1 MAKPQ
6 KSTAQSEVP
15 GLVKKG
21 PLYYLKR
28 DWQLYALML
37 LPMVFIIVFKYFAYT
52 GLSVAFLD
60 YKIGKGYA
68 GSKFVGLKIF
78 EKVFKHRDFT
88 KAVVNTLLLNVLDLI
103 FSFPMP
109 IILALLLN
117 EIRVKWFKR
126 TTQTL
131 LYLPHFL
138 SWVVIGAVAYQM
150 FATQSGVVNALIANA
165 GKSPIPFL
173 QEDGWWL
180 FSYCDVF
187 PIVPRGQVD
196 AVPSTAVNVT
206 VVGGA
211 LAAAAVAEAPDVRR
225 IWVCGDSTVT
235 DQTANLPYAPGT
247 SYCGWGQML
256 PAYLPDVCITNHA
269 HSGLTTES
277 FTSEGHWDIVKPR
290 LRAGDICLY
299 QFGHNDQKLAHLQAY
314 CGYTDRLRT
323 YIKETRT
330 AGAVPVLVTPLA
342 RNSWKDA
349 AHYND
354 FLADFADAVL
364 TLGKAENVMVL
375 DLHTWAMALM
385 QQDGLETAKR
395 WFYPGDYTHTN
406 DFGAYKMAGF
416 VAHALGDALGLM
428 VTDAPEWTPTPP
440 FVPLEAPAD
449 CAIPA
454 PEGDPFADYDATR
467 PNDTLTRAEALELAI
482 KALKLF
488 PINVYNDLYS
498 DIVGHETYAGTIQC
512 AAQND
517 LIPPEWVA
525 DGSLYPNQTVTAADF
540 LAVLIPGAAGRRP
553 LADAVPVPD
562 SVPVYARRAVG
573 QAVAEGLIAPEA
585 LTKPLNRSNAA
596 EICRRLH
603 I

>member
-117 EIRVKWFKR
+117 EI
-126 TTQTL
+126 
-131 LYLPHFL
+131 
-138 SWVVIGAVAYQM
+138 
-150 FATQSGVVNALIANA
+150 
-165 GKSPIPFL
+165 
-173 QEDGWWL
+173 
-180 FSYCDVF
+180 
-187 PIVPRGQVD
+187 
-196 AVPSTAVNVT
+196 
-206 VVGGA
+206 
-211 LAAAAVAEAPDVRR
+211 
-225 IWVCGDSTVT
+225 
-235 DQTANLPYAPGT
+235 
-247 SYCGWGQML
+247 
-256 PAYLPDVCITNHA
+256 
-269 HSGLTTES
+269 
-277 FTSEGHWDIVKPR
+277 
-290 LRAGDICLY
+290 CLY

-314 CGYTDRLRT
+314 GGYTDRLRT
-323 YIKETRT
+323 YIKEART

-562 SVPVYARRAVG
+562 SVPVYARQAVG

>member
-180 FSYCDVF
+180 FSYVLIGVWQTMGWGTIIYLAALSGVA
-187 PIVPRGQVD
+187 PELYEA
-196 AVPSTAVNVT
+196 AVIDGVNRWQQAWNVT
-206 VVGGA
+206 LPSILPTVVVLMILNIQGILNSDTQKILLMYNAQVFETADVIGTYVYREGIESSRFSYS
-211 LAAAAVAEAPDVRR
+211 AAVGLMTSVLSLLLVVMANK
-225 IWVCGDSTVT
+225 ISKTVT
-235 DQTANLPYAPGT
+235 
-247 SYCGWGQML
+247 
-256 PAYLPDVCITNHA
+256 
-269 HSGLTTES
+269 E
-277 FTSEGHWDIVKPR
+277 
-290 LRAGDICLY
+290 
-299 QFGHNDQKLAHLQAY
+299 
-314 CGYTDRLRT
+314 
-323 YIKETRT
+323 
-330 AGAVPVLVTPLA
+330 
-342 RNSWKDA
+342 
-349 AHYND
+349 
-354 FLADFADAVL
+354 
-364 TLGKAENVMVL
+364 
-375 DLHTWAMALM
+375 
-385 QQDGLETAKR
+385 
-395 WFYPGDYTHTN
+395 
-406 DFGAYKMAGF
+406 
-416 VAHALGDALGLM
+416 
-428 VTDAPEWTPTPP
+428 
-440 FVPLEAPAD
+440 
-449 CAIPA
+449 
-454 PEGDPFADYDATR
+454 
-467 PNDTLTRAEALELAI
+467 
-482 KALKLF
+482 
-488 PINVYNDLYS
+488 YS
-498 DIVGHETYAGTIQC
+498 
-512 AAQND
+512 
-517 LIPPEWVA
+517 LW
-525 DGSLYPNQTVTAADF
+525 
-540 LAVLIPGAAGRRP
+540 
-553 LADAVPVPD
+553 
-562 SVPVYARRAVG
+562 
-573 QAVAEGLIAPEA
+573 
-585 LTKPLNRSNAA
+585 
-596 EICRRLH
+596 
-603 I
+603 

>member
-88 KAVVNTLLLNVLDLI
+88 KAVVNTLLLNVLD
-103 FSFPMP
+103 
-109 IILALLLN
+109 
-117 EIRVKWFKR
+117 
-126 TTQTL
+126 
-131 LYLPHFL
+131 
-138 SWVVIGAVAYQM
+138 
-150 FATQSGVVNALIANA
+150 
-165 GKSPIPFL
+165 
-173 QEDGWWL
+173 
-180 FSYCDVF
+180 
-187 PIVPRGQVD
+187 
-196 AVPSTAVNVT
+196 
-206 VVGGA
+206 
-211 LAAAAVAEAPDVRR
+211 
-225 IWVCGDSTVT
+225 
-235 DQTANLPYAPGT
+235 
-247 SYCGWGQML
+247 
-256 PAYLPDVCITNHA
+256 
-269 HSGLTTES
+269 
-277 FTSEGHWDIVKPR
+277 
-290 LRAGDICLY
+290 
-299 QFGHNDQKLAHLQAY
+299 
-314 CGYTDRLRT
+314 
-323 YIKETRT
+323 
-330 AGAVPVLVTPLA
+330 
-342 RNSWKDA
+342 
-349 AHYND
+349 
-354 FLADFADAVL
+354 
-364 TLGKAENVMVL
+364 
-375 DLHTWAMALM
+375 
-385 QQDGLETAKR
+385 
-395 WFYPGDYTHTN
+395 
-406 DFGAYKMAGF
+406 
-416 VAHALGDALGLM
+416 
-428 VTDAPEWTPTPP
+428 
-440 FVPLEAPAD
+440 
-449 CAIPA
+449 
-454 PEGDPFADYDATR
+454 
-467 PNDTLTRAEALELAI
+467 
-482 KALKLF
+482 
-488 PINVYNDLYS
+488 
-498 DIVGHETYAGTIQC
+498 AGTIQC

-585 LTKPLNRSNAA
+585 LTKPLNRSSAA